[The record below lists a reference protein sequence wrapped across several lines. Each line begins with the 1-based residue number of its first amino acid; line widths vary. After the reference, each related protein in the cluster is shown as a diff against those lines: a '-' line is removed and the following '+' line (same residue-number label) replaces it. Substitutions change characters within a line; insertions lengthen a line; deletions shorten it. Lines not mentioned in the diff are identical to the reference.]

1 MFGLWLIAVAWS
13 GGPDAGVQDSRPA
26 GTLTLADGPTLVG
39 LLGEPA
45 RSESGDRVV
54 VSRLAPTGTEL
65 VLYERTPRGWS
76 EGRVLVS
83 EGDPDRPALDP
94 AGKRLAYVA
103 GPVAGLWL
111 LDLDSSERTRL
122 TNHEVDH
129 LPGQPPAGFI
139 AVPHRSPP
147 VFEGDSLVWVAPDG
161 PHRMELP

>member
-1 MFGLWLIAVAWS
+1 MLGLWLIAVAWS
-13 GGPDAGVQDSRPA
+13 GEPDPGVQDRTPA
-26 GTLTLADGPTLVG
+26 GTLALVDGPTLIGLVG
-39 LLGEPA
+39 EAA
-45 RSESGDRVV
+45 RSEAGDRVV
-54 VSRLAPTGTEL
+54 VSRLAPSGTEL
-65 VLYERTPRGWS
+65 VLFERISQGWS

-94 AGKRLAYVA
+94 AGERLVYVA

-111 LDLDSSERTRL
+111 LELDTGQRTRL

-129 LPGQPPAGFI
+129 LPGQPPVGLI

-161 PHRMELP
+161 SHRLELP